1 MINNDTHLIHRSL
14 EGDDNAFSELVE
26 KYQKQVHALVWKKIG
41 DFHFAEE
48 LTQDTFLR
56 AYQQL
61 NTLKKPQLFAGWLYV
76 IASNLCNTWLRNKN
90 IRTQL
95 QEKIDIKQPKESTY
109 SEYVATENKRSSA
122 ETQRI
127 VVEKLLAKLKESERT
142 VMTLHYYGDM
152 TCKEIGAFLGVSA
165 NTVKSRLH
173 RAQQRLQ
180 KDEGIIREALENYQ
194 ISPNLTDTI
203 MKEISR
209 SKPMT
214 PTSTKPIVPWGIVAS
229 TLVIVVLILGFG
241 NHQYLP
247 LFQHPY
253 SFDTTADMTVE
264 IVDAPIVAN
273 LKSKQDLRMQI
284 KNRIVLV
291 KQNESEEEK
300 NENMTTLS
308 EDKQTEEIMKE
319 YTKSMIPEK
328 AKTRLGK
335 GEVTDIKFAPDGK
348 LFVLGTSIGLWFYD
362 ANTGEE
368 IALLS
373 DNNDINRKQGRLYI
387 NVLAFS
393 TDGNTLACGDFDGN
407 IQIWDVQ
414 TQSLKSS
421 FEGFDGPVRELIFT
435 DDNTKL
441 FSASGWHSVRW
452 GQDGATRL
460 WNLSDHTYQSTVAAL
475 DEISEELLVTFSPDR
490 RYIAAASANAYWRNK
505 KDIPPIQVWDMATGH
520 CIFKVEK
527 KMKNITELAFSP
539 NNNTLAIIEGSN
551 RILLWD
557 IASEMLKST
566 LNTDTTPEVLAF
578 SPNSSLL
585 AVGCSDGI
593 VRLWDI
599 DTGSA
604 SSTLKRMLNTATRQK
619 PIRMFEGHEEYG
631 RFKAISFSPD
641 GKQIVSA
648 NTDGTVRLWETDSG
662 NEQFT
667 LINHSGSVSALVFN
681 DINHSELPTV
691 TEKPNHSESVIKT
704 ITSISRRNSQ
714 VFVSVWDVDTGKE
727 FTIDRIE
734 NNDEKNSEVAFSP
747 DGRLFVT
754 RDTIDF
760 DNCVVRLWDTE
771 SKGLLCVLGG
781 KEKSGGFQAEVV
793 FSPDG
798 KLLAVSSRQDNSI
811 QIWDVAKRQT
821 LCRLEGHTT
830 AVISLAFSPDNKT
843 VVSSGWTDKDKT
855 IRIWDPMTGAEIQT
869 LQDQG
874 KIAFPPDSNNTFAA
888 GRHIYSQ
895 NPETNSFDAVIRLEG
910 IGYNDPPTSLTFSPD
925 GLTLVSGSRH
935 GFIELRNATTG
946 KIITTL
952 TGHTSWISKMVFS
965 ADGTTL
971 ATCGED
977 GTILIWDWK
986 EVLKGT
992 TQNESFN
999 L

>member
-56 AYQQL
+56 AYQEL
-61 NTLKKPQLFAGWLYV
+61 RTLKKPQLFAGWLYV

-90 IRTQL
+90 IRNQL
-95 QEKIDIKQPKESTY
+95 QDKFDITQPEESTY
-109 SEYVATENKRSSA
+109 SEYVATENKRSLA

-127 VVEKLLAKLKESERT
+127 VVKKLLAKLNESERT
-142 VMTLHYYGDM
+142 VMTLHYFGDM
-152 TCKEIGAFLGVSA
+152 SCKEIGAFLGVSA

-209 SKPMT
+209 SKPGT
-214 PTSTKPIVPWGIVAS
+214 PVGSNPLMPWAVATSTIAMI
-229 TLVIVVLILGFG
+229 LLILGFG
-241 NHQYLP
+241 SNRLFMH
-247 LFQHPY
+247 FQHPY
-253 SFDTTADMTVE
+253 TFDDTVE
-264 IVDAPIVAN
+264 TTVDIIDSPIIAN
-273 LKSKQDLRMQI
+273 IESNPVMRKQIGDVNALDENKKHI
-284 KNRIVLV
+284 HHNNDASTLS
-291 KQNESEEEK
+291 SEE
-300 NENMTTLS
+300 
-308 EDKQTEEIMKE
+308 QVEETMKE
-319 YTKSMIPEK
+319 YTKIMIPEK
-328 AKTRLGK
+328 AKARLGK
-335 GEVTDIKFAPDGK
+335 GEVNDIKFTPDGK
-348 LFVLGTSIGLWFYD
+348 LLVLGTSIGLWLYD

-368 IALLS
+368 IALLYE
-373 DNNDINRKQGRLYI
+373 NHDINRKQGRSYI

-393 TDGNTLACGDFDGN
+393 TDGNILACGDLHGN
-407 IQIWDVQ
+407 IQLWDIQ

-421 FEGFDGPVRELIFT
+421 FEGFGGPVRKLMFT

-441 FSASGWHSVRW
+441 MSASGWHGVRW
-452 GQDGATRL
+452 GQDGETRL
-460 WNLSDHTYQSTVAAL
+460 WNLSDGTYQSILSSL
-475 DEISEELLVTFSPDR
+475 DEISEALLVTFSPDR

-505 KDIPPIQVWDMATGH
+505 KDIPPIQVWDIATGH

-527 KMKNITELAFSP
+527 KMENITELVFSP
-539 NNNTLAIIEGSN
+539 DNNTLAIIEGSN

-557 IASEMLKST
+557 IESEMLKST
-566 LNTDTTPEVLAF
+566 LNADTTPEILAF

-585 AVGCSDGI
+585 VVGCSDGI
-593 VRLWDI
+593 IHLWEI
-599 DTGSA
+599 DTESA
-604 SSTLKRMLNTATRQK
+604 SSTLKRMLNTAIRQK
-619 PIRMFEGHEEYG
+619 PIRMFKGHAEYG
-631 RFKAISFSPD
+631 RFKAITFSPD
-641 GKQIVSA
+641 GKQIICA
-648 NTDGTVRLWETDSG
+648 NTDGTVRMWETDSG
-662 NEQFT
+662 DQQFT
-667 LINHSGSVSALVFN
+667 LINHSGSISALVFN
-681 DINHSELPTV
+681 ELPTG
-691 TEKPNHSESVIKT
+691 TEGTNQPGNVINT
-704 ITSISRRNSQ
+704 ITSISRRNSE
-714 VFVSVWDVDTGKE
+714 VFVSEWDIDTGKE
-727 FTIDRIE
+727 LRVDCIE

-747 DGRLFVT
+747 DGSLFVT
-754 RDTIDF
+754 RDIIDF
-760 DNCVVRLWDTE
+760 DHTVVRLWDTK
-771 SKGLLCVLGG
+771 SRSLLCVLGG
-781 KEKSGGFQAEVV
+781 KEKSGGFEARVV

-821 LCRLEGHTT
+821 LCRLEGCTT
-830 AVISLAFSPDNKT
+830 AVYSLAFSPDNKT
-843 VVSSGWTDKDKT
+843 VVSSGWTAKDMT
-855 IRIWDPMTGAEIQT
+855 IRVWDPMTGTEIQS
-869 LQDQG
+869 LSDQG
-874 KIAFPPDSNNTFAA
+874 KIAFIPDSNTFAA
-888 GRHIYSQ
+888 GKHIYSR
-895 NPETNSFDAVIRLEG
+895 NPENNSFDAVIRLEG
-910 IGYNDPPTSLTFSPD
+910 ISYNDPPTSLTFSPD
-925 GLTLVSGSRH
+925 GSTLVSGSRH

-977 GTILIWDWK
+977 GTILIWDWE

-992 TQNESFN
+992 PQNESFN

>member
-1 MINNDTHLIHRSL
+1 MINNDVQLIHRCL
-14 EGDDNAFSELVE
+14 EGDDAAFSEIVE
-26 KYQKQVHALVWKKIG
+26 KYQRQVHALVWKKIG
-41 DFHFAEE
+41 DYHFAEE

-61 NTLKKPQLFAGWLYV
+61 RTLKKPQLFAGWLYV

-95 QEKIDIKQPKESTY
+95 EEKIDNTQPEETTY
-109 SEYVATENKRSSA
+109 SKYVATENKRSSA
-122 ETQRI
+122 ETQRF

-152 TCKEIGAFLGVSA
+152 SCKEIGDFLGVSV

-194 ISPNLTDTI
+194 FSPNFTETI

-209 SKPMT
+209 NKPVAPVGSNPLM
-214 PTSTKPIVPWGIVAS
+214 PWVVATSTIA
-229 TLVIVVLILGFG
+229 VVLLILGFG
-241 NHQYLP
+241 GTQLLR
-247 LFQHPY
+247 LFHHPY
-253 SFDTTADMTVE
+253 TFDSTAETAVE
-264 IVDAPIVAN
+264 IIDSPIIAN
-273 LKSKQDLRMQI
+273 IESNPVMRKQIGNVNALDENKKLMD
-284 KNRIVLV
+284 
-291 KQNESEEEK
+291 QNNDVS
-300 NENMTTLS
+300 TLS
-308 EDKQTEEIMKE
+308 LEEQVEETMEENTQWHLPKE
-319 YTKSMIPEK
+319 

-335 GEVTDIKFAPDGK
+335 GEVNDIKFTPDGK
-348 LFVLGTSIGLWFYD
+348 FLLLGTSIGVWLYD
-362 ANTGEE
+362 TTTGEE
-368 IALLS
+368 TALLS
-373 DNNDINRKQGRLYI
+373 DSNDIDRKQGRSNI
-387 NVLAFS
+387 SVLAVS
-393 TDGNTLACGDFDGN
+393 TDGNTLACGDYDGN

-414 TQSLKSS
+414 TQNLKSS
-421 FEGFDGPVRELIFT
+421 FQGFDRPVRELMFT
-435 DDNTKL
+435 EDSTKL
-441 FSASGWHSVRW
+441 VSANGWHSARW
-452 GQDGATRL
+452 GKDGNTRL
-460 WNLSDHTYQSTVAAL
+460 WNLTDGTSQSMLASL
-475 DEISEELLVTFSPDR
+475 DEISAELHVEFSSDR

-505 KDIPPIQVWDMATGH
+505 KDIPPIQVWDIVTGH
-520 CIFKVEK
+520 CIFKLEK
-527 KMKNITELAFSP
+527 KMENISELAFSP
-539 NNNTLAIIEGSN
+539 DNNTLAIIEGSN

-557 IASEMLKST
+557 IESETLKST
-566 LNTDTTPEVLAF
+566 LNTVTTPEVLTF

-585 AVGCSDGI
+585 AVGCSDGV

-599 DTGSA
+599 DMDSA
-604 SSTLKRMLNTATRQK
+604 SSTLKRMLKTATRQK
-619 PIRMFEGHEEYG
+619 PIRMFEGHAEYG

-641 GKQIVSA
+641 GKQIVCA
-648 NTDGTVRLWETDSG
+648 NTNGTVRLWETDSG

-667 LINHSGSVSALVFN
+667 LINHSGLVSALVFN

-691 TEKPNHSESVIKT
+691 SEKPNSPGSAIKT
-704 ITSISRRNSQ
+704 ITSISKRNSQ
-714 VFVSVWDVDTGKE
+714 VFVSEWDVNTGKE

-734 NNDEKNSEVAFSP
+734 KVDGKNSEVAFTP
-747 DGRLFVT
+747 NGRQFAT
-754 RDTIDF
+754 RDIIDF

-781 KEKSGGFQAEVV
+781 KEKSGGFQAKVV

-798 KLLAVSSRQDNSI
+798 KLLAVSSRQDNTI

-830 AVISLAFSPDNKT
+830 AVYSLAFSPDNKT
-843 VVSSGWTDKDKT
+843 VVSSNWADKDKT

-874 KIAFPPDSNNTFAA
+874 KIAFPRDSNTFAA
-888 GRHIYSQ
+888 GRHIYSR
-895 NPETNSFDAVIRLEG
+895 NTETNSFEAVIRLEG

-925 GLTLVSGSRH
+925 GSILVSGSRH
-935 GFIELRNATTG
+935 GYIELRNATTG

-952 TGHTSWISKMVFS
+952 NGHTSWVSKMVFS

-977 GTILIWDWK
+977 GTILIWDW
-986 EVLKGT
+986 EEALKGT
-992 TQNESFN
+992 T
-999 L
+999 